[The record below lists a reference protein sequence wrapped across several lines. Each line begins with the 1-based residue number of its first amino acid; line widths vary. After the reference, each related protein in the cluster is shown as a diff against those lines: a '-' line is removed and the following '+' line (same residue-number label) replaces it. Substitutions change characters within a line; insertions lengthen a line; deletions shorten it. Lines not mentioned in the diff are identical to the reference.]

1 MKKLILLI
9 VLSAFYLSSCN
20 FTEKQVN
27 KGNENTN
34 VENGDS
40 NESASVDSDSDGLPD
55 ALENIIG
62 TDSDNPDTDGDGLSD
77 GAEVLTHRTNPLV
90 TDTDGDGILDGVEI
104 DLGSNP
110 LDRSNESTTGN
121 GDDPDN
127 DGLSSGTERFLGTD
141 PNKFDTDGDGLSDGV
156 EVKTHLTR
164 PLVVDTDGDGV
175 SDGNEINNGTNPLD
189 PNNGGL
195 DPLDSDNDGIVDQVE
210 VVIGTDPNKSDTDS
224 DGLSDGAEIKTHQTS
239 PLLADTDG
247 GGVKDGQEIDLGTNP
262 LNSSDDRLP
271 DPPTLVF
278 LTTPTSETT
287 ETDADF
293 VFTLRNFDEPVK
305 SVECFIDNQST
316 SCQPDQTVRLSNLA
330 LGTHAF
336 VVNVTD
342 NDDLVRSFSFQWLI
356 KAPVPVD
363 VCQDGVRTKETI
375 QFSFPQTTTVCEFGV
390 GINLGKKNSFTQAV
404 RTQSQKMILPDGAK
418 ICELKVNFPKQ
429 SYKYDDDMALTWNGL
444 TLLTNR
450 VQMLNSNKEF
460 NFLNIRGQQFTDH
473 TPFCFGQESG
483 SQCTLPQTDRSG
495 DIELKLSETAIQEL
509 ITRFGEEP
517 QHDVS
522 VHVTG
527 DNDNSDCQH
536 KGFGFTV
543 EVTYGE

>member
-1 MKKLILLI
+1 MFKLQFARC
-9 VLSAFYLSSCN
+9 SEPKAPSWAAGRGPNPF
-20 FTEKQVN
+20 
-27 KGNENTN
+27 
-34 VENGDS
+34 
-40 NESASVDSDSDGLPD
+40 AHRSDSP
-55 ALENIIG
+55 ALA
-62 TDSDNPDTDGDGLSD
+62 DCWDWLSGCAGATVTGG
-77 GAEVLTHRTNPLV
+77 GAECV
-90 TDTDGDGILDGVEI
+90 
-104 DLGSNP
+104 
-110 LDRSNESTTGN
+110 
-121 GDDPDN
+121 
-127 DGLSSGTERFLGTD
+127 
-141 PNKFDTDGDGLSDGV
+141 
-156 EVKTHLTR
+156 
-164 PLVVDTDGDGV
+164 
-175 SDGNEINNGTNPLD
+175 
-189 PNNGGL
+189 
-195 DPLDSDNDGIVDQVE
+195 
-210 VVIGTDPNKSDTDS
+210 
-224 DGLSDGAEIKTHQTS
+224 
-239 PLLADTDG
+239 
-247 GGVKDGQEIDLGTNP
+247 
-262 LNSSDDRLP
+262 
-271 DPPTLVF
+271 
-278 LTTPTSETT
+278 
-287 ETDADF
+287 
-293 VFTLRNFDEPVK
+293 
-305 SVECFIDNQST
+305 
-316 SCQPDQTVRLSNLA
+316 
-330 LGTHAF
+330 
-336 VVNVTD
+336 
-342 NDDLVRSFSFQWLI
+342 DDLVRSFSFQWLI

-429 SYKYDDDMALTWNGL
+429 SYKYDDAMALTWNGL